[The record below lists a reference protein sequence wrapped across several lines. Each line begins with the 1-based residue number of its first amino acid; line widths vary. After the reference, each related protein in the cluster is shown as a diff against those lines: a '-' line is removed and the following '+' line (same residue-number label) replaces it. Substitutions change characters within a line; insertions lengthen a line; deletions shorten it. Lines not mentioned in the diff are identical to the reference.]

1 MPFTPLHM
9 GPGMAVKAIAQDK
22 FSLIIFGWAQ
32 ILVDLQPLVVVLT
45 HEGQIHG
52 VTHTFVGGAVLGAA
66 AAASG
71 KPMAEALL
79 NLFRKKEKPRIRI
92 SWKIAWWSGL
102 VGGLSHVLLDG
113 LIYADMSPFW
123 PFVQGTRMDIF
134 TSRGMTAFCIFSGL
148 AGLLVYFVSRGVEK
162 LSRHNS
168 GDIS

>member
-1 MPFTPLHM
+1 M

-45 HEGQIHG
+45 HEGQTHG
-52 VTHTFVGGAVLGAA
+52 VTHTFVGGAVLGVA

-71 KPMAEALL
+71 KPMAEVLL
-79 NLFRKKEKPRIRI
+79 NLFRKKEKPRLRI
-92 SWKIAWWSGL
+92 SWKTAWWSGL

-113 LIYADMSPFW
+113 LIYPDMSLFW
-123 PFVQGTRMDIF
+123 PFVKGTSLDIF

-148 AGLLVYFVSRGVEK
+148 AGLLVYFVSRGVEAFSK
-162 LSRHNS
+162 NHSEKS
-168 GDIS
+168 Y

>member
-1 MPFTPLHM
+1 MPFTPLHI

-71 KPMAEALL
+71 KPMGVVLL
-79 NLFRKKEKPRIRI
+79 NLFRKKEKPPIRI
-92 SWKIAWWSGL
+92 SWKTAWWSGL

-113 LIYADMSPFW
+113 LIYPDMSPFW

-148 AGLLVYFVSRGVEK
+148 AGLLVYFVSRGVEAFSK
-162 LSRHNS
+162 NHSEKSN
-168 GDIS
+168 

>member
-1 MPFTPLHM
+1 M

-45 HEGQIHG
+45 HAGQIHG
-52 VTHTFVGGAVLGAA
+52 VTHTFVGGAVLGAV

-71 KPMAEALL
+71 KPMGEALL

-92 SWKIAWWSGL
+92 SWKIACWSGL

-113 LIYADMSPFW
+113 LIYPDMSPFW

-148 AGLLVYFVSRGVEK
+148 AGLLVYFVSRSVEAFYK
-162 LSRHNS
+162 HHSEKS
-168 GDIS
+168 D

>member
-1 MPFTPLHM
+1 M

-45 HEGQIHG
+45 HEGQTHG

-71 KPMAEALL
+71 KPMADALL
-79 NLFRKKEKPRIRI
+79 NLFRKKEKRPIRI
-92 SWKIAWWSGL
+92 SWKIACWSGL
-102 VGGLSHVLLDG
+102 VGGLSHVLLDA
-113 LIYADMSPFW
+113 LIYPDMSPFW
-123 PFVQGTRMDIF
+123 PFVQSSPMDIF

-148 AGLLVYFVSRGVEK
+148 AGLLVYFVSRGVEAFSK
-162 LSRHNS
+162 NHSEKSN
-168 GDIS
+168 

>member
-45 HEGQIHG
+45 QEGQIHG
-52 VTHTFVGGAVLGAA
+52 LTHTFVGGAVLGVA

-71 KPMAEALL
+71 KPLAEALL
-79 NLFRKKEKPRIRI
+79 NLFRKKEKPRIQI

-102 VGGLSHVLLDG
+102 VGGLSHVLLDA
-113 LIYADMSPFW
+113 LIYPDMSPFW
-123 PFVQGTRMDIF
+123 PFVKGNSMNVF
-134 TSRGMTAFCIFSGL
+134 TSRGITAFCIYSGL
-148 AGLLVYFVSRGVEK
+148 AGLLVYFVWRAVER
-162 LSRHNS
+162 LSRQNS
-168 GDIS
+168 INPS

>member
-1 MPFTPLHM
+1 MPFTPLHI

-45 HEGQIHG
+45 HAGQIHG
-52 VTHTFVGGAVLGAA
+52 VTHTFVGAAVLGAA

-71 KPMAEALL
+71 KPMGEALL

-92 SWKIAWWSGL
+92 SWKIACWSGL

-113 LIYADMSPFW
+113 LIYPDMSPFW

-148 AGLLVYFVSRGVEK
+148 AGLLVYFVSRSVEAFYK
-162 LSRHNS
+162 HHSEKS
-168 GDIS
+168 D

>member
-71 KPMAEALL
+71 KPMAEVLL
-79 NLFRKKEKPRIRI
+79 NLFRKKGKPRLHI
-92 SWKIAWWSGL
+92 SWKTAWWSGL

-113 LIYADMSPFW
+113 LIYPDMSPFW
-123 PFVQGTRMDIF
+123 PFVKCTRMDIF

-162 LSRHNS
+162 LSRPKS
-168 GDIS
+168 GGVN

>member
-71 KPMAEALL
+71 KPMAEVLL
-79 NLFRKKEKPRIRI
+79 KLFRKKEKPPIRI
-92 SWKIAWWSGL
+92 SWKTAWWSGL

-113 LIYADMSPFW
+113 LIYPDMSPFW
-123 PFVQGTRMDIF
+123 PFVQGTPMDIF

-148 AGLLVYFVSRGVEK
+148 AGLLVYFVSRGVEAFSK
-162 LSRHNS
+162 NHSETSN
-168 GDIS
+168 

>member
-1 MPFTPLHM
+1 MPFTPLHI

-71 KPMAEALL
+71 KPMADALL

-92 SWKIAWWSGL
+92 SWKIACWSGL
-102 VGGLSHVLLDG
+102 VGGLSHVLLDA
-113 LIYADMSPFW
+113 LIYPDMSPFW
-123 PFVQGTRMDIF
+123 PFVQSSPLDIF

-148 AGLLVYFVSRGVEK
+148 AGLLVYFISRGVEK

>member
-1 MPFTPLHM
+1 M

-71 KPMAEALL
+71 KPMADALL

-92 SWKIAWWSGL
+92 SWKIACWSGL

-113 LIYADMSPFW
+113 LIYPDMSPFW

-148 AGLLVYFVSRGVEK
+148 AGLLVYFVSRGVEAFSK
-162 LSRHNS
+162 NHSETSN
-168 GDIS
+168 

>member
-1 MPFTPLHM
+1 M

-113 LIYADMSPFW
+113 LIYPDMSPFW